1 MKTLMFAARMLC
13 AVFALTAAAAQA
25 QPAFPS
31 TLVRFVVPFPPGG
44 QSDTV
49 ARMLG
54 EKLAARWGQPVVVE
68 NRPGATTTIGA
79 DLVAKAPADG
89 HTMLFV
95 AAPFVITQYA
105 YPKLPYD
112 SRRDFAPV
120 SLLVTNPMVLVSNPA
135 KVPGRTLAEF
145 VEHAK
150 KNPGELA
157 YGTPGNGS
165 LPHLAVELFQQQ
177 AGIQLLHVP
186 YRGALPAV
194 QDLIGG
200 RLSFVLLS
208 PSEVMPHAAS
218 GKLQALGMT
227 SDRRVANWPQVPTL
241 KESGYP
247 DYESYAWFGVV
258 VAAGTAREI
267 VSKMNADIVAVL
279 RHPDMVERMRN
290 SLGVDVAATTVEQF
304 SRHLDAEHGRWS
316 VTVRAAKVT
325 VE

>member
-1 MKTLMFAARMLC
+1 M
-13 AVFALTAAAAQA
+13 
-25 QPAFPS
+25 
-31 TLVRFVVPFPPGG
+31 
-44 QSDTV
+44 
-49 ARMLG
+49 
-54 EKLAARWGQPVVVE
+54 
-68 NRPGATTTIGA
+68 
-79 DLVAKAPADG
+79 
-89 HTMLFV
+89 
-95 AAPFVITQYA
+95 
-105 YPKLPYD
+105 
-112 SRRDFAPV
+112 
-120 SLLVTNPMVLVSNPA
+120 LVSNPA

-218 GKLQALGMT
+218 GKLQALAMT